1 MISIGSLVRPTV
13 ERLINVHTTTWH
25 TYIPAHDIPTQHQNN
40 SFGGLF
46 LGDVE
51 LLRTTT
57 PEPSP
62 QGITWH
68 VEKDVSDY
76 MTYILDPLR
85 PKTAVLSIPNVIDG
99 TYTGVLYVNATLSF
113 YGRKPATST
122 ASSAAAAGPGP
133 ISTLEDTTEP
143 ATDPDSSS
151 TTKNLRGP
159 GSSGNMG
166 PGSGGNMGEGPP
178 TLDGTRSL
186 VPEEGARPPLVL
198 PLAAPSMP
206 MMKLLRLNK
215 SSGGGS
221 SFWASMAVSGN
232 DSIEVPLPE
241 WPQPNIAR
249 VHLDLFATPHQCEE
263 VRKGSGQMH
272 VCWLSP
278 SPSIHP
284 SA

>member
-1 MISIGSLVRPTV
+1 M
-13 ERLINVHTTTWH
+13 
-25 TYIPAHDIPTQHQNN
+25 
-40 SFGGLF
+40 
-46 LGDVE
+46 E

-85 PKTAVLSIPNVIDG
+85 PKTAILSIPNVIDG

-122 ASSAAAAGPGP
+122 ASSIATLEAAA
-133 ISTLEDTTEP
+133 DTDTATEP
-143 ATDPDSSS
+143 YSSIDI
-151 TTKNLRGP
+151 TKNLRGP

-166 PGSGGNMGEGPP
+166 SGANMGDGPP
-178 TLDGTRSL
+178 TLDGTRAL
-186 VPEEGARPPLVL
+186 VPEDGARPPLVL

-215 SSGGGS
+215 SGGGS

-232 DSIEVPLPE
+232 DTIEVPLPA

-249 VHLDLFATPHQCEE
+249 VHLDLFASPHQCEE
-263 VRKGSGQMH
+263 VRFVVSCSAS
-272 VCWLSP
+272 VCVFFSSILTTYPPHIHSSSTPTSP
-278 SPSIHP
+278 PTRRTASTRPAAGAPTASCRCT
-284 SA
+284 